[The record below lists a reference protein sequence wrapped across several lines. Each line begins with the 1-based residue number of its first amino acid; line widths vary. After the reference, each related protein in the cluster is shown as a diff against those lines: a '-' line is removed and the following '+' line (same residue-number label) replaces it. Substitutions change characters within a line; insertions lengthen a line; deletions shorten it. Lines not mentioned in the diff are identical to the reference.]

1 MPVLKAINY
10 IQNDKLL
17 PHLIRHYHNDAEFRT
32 ELINHVTRLNRFEH
46 LVYPV
51 CLLQYVP

>member
-32 ELINHVTRLNRFEH
+32 QLINHVTRLNRFEH